1 MVPSGWRAQ
10 AEALPA
16 DTCTPPPSVRID
28 AGPESLGGVPP
39 RSVVL
44 LPPSPFIGL
53 EPESISSTGPPTST
67 GSAGVQLTSQ
77 TSGAPNH
84 RSVRVFIVWW
94 RELSAR
100 CSGKPN
106 PDGPGGWAALLISGN
121 QRREISGGEPKTTNN
136 RMELMAAISA
146 LEELK
151 KPCVVTLWT
160 DSQYLR
166 NGITEWMPNWVK
178 RGWKTAAKQ
187 PVKNQDLWQRLHSVA
202 ERHQVTWKWVK
213 AHNGE

>member
-1 MVPSGWRAQ
+1 VSD
-10 AEALPA
+10 EAPVSA
-16 DTCTPPPSVRID
+16 PIPVTIYTD
-28 AGPESLGGVPP
+28 GG
-39 RSVVL
+39 
-44 LPPSPFIGL
+44 
-53 EPESISSTGPPTST
+53 
-67 GSAGVQLTSQ
+67 
-77 TSGAPNH
+77 
-84 RSVRVFIVWW
+84 
-94 RELSAR
+94 AR
-100 CSGKPN
+100 PN

-213 AHNGE
+213 AHNGHPLNERVDAMATAAREKIERGE